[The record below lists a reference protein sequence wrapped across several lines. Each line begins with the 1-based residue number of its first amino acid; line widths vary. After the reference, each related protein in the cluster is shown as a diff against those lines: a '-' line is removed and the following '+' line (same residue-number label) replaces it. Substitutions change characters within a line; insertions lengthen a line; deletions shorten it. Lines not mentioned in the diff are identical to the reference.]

1 MKATLLLSTLVI
13 GLISVTPSF
22 AQSVSGYSRNFGY
35 PSYAGAPYQPPVFGS
50 PRLWGS
56 KRPHKEPHAIPAWA
70 PSRLTRGPVP
80 NAADVSSQP
89 SLLPDRLGA

>member
-13 GLISVTPSF
+13 GLIGVTPSF

-50 PRLWGS
+50 PDSADQRGRITS
-56 KRPHKEPHAIPAWA
+56 HTQ
-70 PSRLTRGPVP
+70 SRRG
-80 NAADVSSQP
+80 
-89 SLLPDRLGA
+89 RRRE

>member
-13 GLISVTPSF
+13 GLIGVTPSF

-50 PRLWGS
+50 PDYGDQRGRLRS
-56 KRPHKEPHAIPAWA
+56 HTQ
-70 PSRLTRGPVP
+70 SRRGRRR
-80 NAADVSSQP
+80 D
-89 SLLPDRLGA
+89 